1 VTESDEVG
9 TFDRWFVMSAS
20 SRKQIPACGE
30 GRNLM
35 AKSYLNAGLLLL
47 RAGTGIAL
55 VSHGY
60 PKLFGGEGKQ
70 VHPALSK
77 LYGKNFQAAVERSG
91 PTAFAK
97 GLERME
103 VPMPELAAYA
113 SGAAEFG
120 GGLALALGF
129 MTRLIAPMV
138 LFNMIT
144 AIRKAHW
151 ANGFSGQGGF
161 EMPSLFA
168 VIAATLALTGPGR
181 YSLDGLMRRSR

>member
-1 VTESDEVG
+1 
-9 TFDRWFVMSAS
+9 MS
-20 SRKQIPACGE
+20 
-30 GRNLM
+30 
-35 AKSYLNAGLLLL
+35 KSYLNAGLLLL
-47 RAGTGIAL
+47 RVGSGIAL

-70 VHPALSK
+70 AHPLLNK
-77 LYGKNFQAAVERSG
+77 VYGKNFQPAVERSG
-91 PTAFAK
+91 PAAFAR
-97 GLERME
+97 GLEQMG

-113 SGAAEFG
+113 SGVAEFG

-129 MTRLIAPMV
+129 LTRLAAPMV
-138 LFNMIT
+138 LFNMLT

-168 VIAATLALTGPGR
+168 IIAATIALTGPGR
-181 YSLDGLMRRSR
+181 YSLDALMRR

>member
-1 VTESDEVG
+1 MPDCSEGWDA
-9 TFDRWFVMSAS
+9 MS
-20 SRKQIPACGE
+20 
-30 GRNLM
+30 
-35 AKSYLNAGLLLL
+35 KSYLNAGLLLL
-47 RAGTGIAL
+47 RVGTGVAL

-70 VHPALSK
+70 AHPMLTK
-77 LYGKNFQAAVERSG
+77 LYGKNFQASVERSG
-91 PTAFAK
+91 PAAFAQ

-103 VPMPELAAYA
+103 VPLPQLAAYA

-129 MTRLIAPMV
+129 LTRLAAPAV

-168 VIAATLALTGPGR
+168 IIVATLALTGPGK
-181 YSLDGLMRRSR
+181 YSVDALMRRKR